1 MTVRTVH
8 IPYSRLKEGETYP
21 FHILRTVE
29 LDPGELSFVLKDPS
43 GYRFMMPGKYY
54 KAYGFDSGKQI
65 ECRVDKINCKGKIF
79 LEPVHPHYREGQ
91 VYAFELLDVRRCQA
105 AGEPMLF
112 LHVKDALGFNWEVP
126 CKTGSIGD
134 AMPEKVCCR
143 VNRIKK
149 GQLYLS
155 LEEES
160 IHHPFLKP
168 GAWARFRLIGEDHD
182 PEDAAPC
189 YILQDEAGL
198 KHMLKKKYYGR
209 YGLATGQMV
218 SCRVLE
224 STAGGRW
231 LLEPAHP
238 CYETGQRYDFQLKC
252 LEEQKYSDGYIQRL
266 LVLLDC
272 FGEELTLPVSD
283 TEAMAL
289 EKEKMLNC
297 LVKSIRKSRLTL
309 ADPIKSPQR
318 PQPII

>member
-8 IPYSRLKEGETYP
+8 IPYSRLAEGETYP

-29 LDPGELSFVLKDPS
+29 LDPGELSYVLKDPY

-54 KAYGFDSGKQI
+54 KAYGFKNGQLID
-65 ECRVDKINCKGKIF
+65 CRVDKINCKGKIF

-91 VYAFELLDVRRCQA
+91 VYAFELLNVRRCQV
-105 AGEPMLF
+105 AGQPMFF
-112 LHVKDALGFNWEVP
+112 LDVKDVLGSTWEVP
-126 CKTGSIGD
+126 GMTESLRD
-134 AMPEKVCCR
+134 PMPERVYCR

-155 LEEES
+155 LAGES
-160 IHHPFLKP
+160 AHHPFLRP
-168 GAWARFRLIGEDHD
+168 GIQATFRLIGEEPD

-189 YILQDEAGL
+189 FILQDEAGT

-209 YGLATGQMV
+209 YGMAPGQKV

-238 CYETGQRYDFQLKC
+238 CYEMGERYDFQLKC
-252 LEEQKYSDGYIQRL
+252 LEEQKYSDGYTQRL

-272 FGEELTLPVSD
+272 FGEELKLPVPD
-283 TEAMAL
+283 EAARDL
-289 EKEKMLNC
+289 EKQEKVNC
-297 LVKSIRKSRLTL
+297 LVQSIRKSRLTL
-309 ADPIKSPQR
+309 CDPMKSRQ
-318 PQPII
+318 